1 MADFLIRNPLSVLR
15 HGLHFPVGTDRP
27 DPSTRP
33 HREPGDPMSESAT
46 SESTQRAV
54 SATDAD
60 HSLAVLTRHAMSVRA
75 TASAPTSVTVANGPV
90 LLRITWDDRPASAPA
105 AGHDGGTDTAGRLAL
120 VTPVAAA
127 PALAPAARADAAA
140 AANTF
145 TLTAETVGVFYR
157 SPEPGAAPFV
167 SAGDPVRAGQ
177 QVGIIEAMKLMIP
190 VTATKEG
197 VVVEL
202 LVDNGDAVEHG
213 QPLIV
218 FEALR

>member
-1 MADFLIRNPLSVLR
+1 M
-15 HGLHFPVGTDRP
+15 T
-27 DPSTRP
+27 
-33 HREPGDPMSESAT
+33 EPATNESA
-46 SESTQRAV
+46 QRAV

-60 HSLAVLTRHAMSVRA
+60 HNLAVLTRHAMSVRA
-75 TASAPTSVTVANGPV
+75 TAAGPTSVTVANGAV
-90 LLRITWDDRPASAPA
+90 SLRITWDGHPVSAPA
-105 AGHDGGTDTAGRLAL
+105 AGPDSGRVPL
-120 VTPVAAA
+120 VTA
-127 PALAPAARADAAA
+127 PAEPPLGPSAAVGSS

-167 SAGDPVRAGQ
+167 SVGDPVRAGR

-190 VTATKEG
+190 VTAAEEG
-197 VVVEL
+197 VVAEL
-202 LVDNGDAVEHG
+202 LVDDGAAVEHG

>member
-1 MADFLIRNPLSVLR
+1 
-15 HGLHFPVGTDRP
+15 
-27 DPSTRP
+27 
-33 HREPGDPMSESAT
+33 MSESVT

-75 TASAPTSVTVANGPV
+75 AAPAPTSVTVANGPV
-90 LLRITWDDRPASAPA
+90 LLRITWDDRPASAA
-105 AGHDGGTDTAGRLAL
+105 AVGHENGTDTAGHLSL
-120 VTPVAAA
+120 VTPAAA
-127 PALAPAARADAAA
+127 PAATPAVRADAAA

-145 TLTAETVGVFYR
+145 SLTAETVGVFYR

-167 SAGDPVRAGQ
+167 SVGDPVRAGQ

-190 VTATKEG
+190 VTATREG
-197 VVVEL
+197 VVAEL

-213 QPLIV
+213 QPLIE